1 MNPVLRL
8 HELGQSVWLDYI
20 RRDLLE
26 SGQLSRLIAA
36 GEVRGITS
44 NPTIFEHAIAKTD
57 LYTED
62 IRRMAQAGRSAEQ
75 IMDAL
80 TLADIRHATDQFR
93 PVYESSDG
101 GDGFVSIE
109 VSPTLA
115 RNSTETL
122 EEARRLWSAVNRPN
136 VMVKIPATAQGIPAI
151 EQAIAEG
158 ININITLIFSLDR
171 YGEVIEAYLRGLE
184 RRVEQGASVDHVASV
199 ASFFVS
205 RVDSTIDARLDAL
218 LREEGPRAERAAA
231 LRGKAAVANAKL
243 AYAQFQAAFAAE
255 RFDRLRRSGAR
266 VQRPLWASTS
276 TKDPAYPDTYY
287 VENLIGPDTVDTLP
301 LATLEAFRDHGRAE
315 LTIGT
320 DLSLSQAQLAAL
332 ETLGISM
339 AQVTDH
345 LEKEGVDKFAAS
357 HEALLESI
365 RGKAEKLRAEIG
377 GLAEAV
383 QARLREATEA
393 RVAKR
398 LWVGDPALWTARAQG
413 SEAVQSRLGWL
424 RLPDEMETQIGELS
438 AAVEEIRKGG
448 FERAILLGMGGSSLA
463 AEVMRKT
470 FPDREGIE
478 LEVLD
483 STDPQTVSKAT
494 RRASPGVTLTLAVSK
509 SGSTAEVE
517 ALLSHFWE
525 RAVKKEGERAGASF
539 VAITDPGTPLE
550 STARQRGFRAVI
562 PGPVDV
568 GGRYSAL
575 SVFGLMPAL
584 LLGLD
589 VHALLQ
595 GAGRM
600 AEACRAEELDWNPGI
615 FLGAVLAAAAAA
627 SRDKVTLL
635 ADPPFAEFGIWAEQ
649 LMAESSGKSG
659 HGLIPV
665 VGEPPPE
672 AGGYGS
678 DRLLVYLRVGG
689 ELDVRVQGWAREG
702 TPLVVL
708 ECRKGEAGL
717 GAEFFR
723 WEVAVAVACH
733 FLGLNAF
740 DQPDVQSAKDRA
752 GKLVKALRA
761 GKPLKLPEKIWHAKG
776 SALFGHASAMARP
789 PASSTLPEVMKWLGD
804 WVRDGE
810 VLALLLYSDPD
821 PALERAVLVARAAF
835 RDRRG
840 APILM
845 GWGPRYLHSTGQLLK
860 GGPDKFVSL
869 IVTADAESDVEIP
882 GWKITFGQFE
892 KAQAVG
898 DLQALLARRRR
909 AFGLHLSSRADVLK
923 VVRAL
928 GGS

>member
-1 MNPVLRL
+1 MNPVHRL
-8 HELGQSVWLDYI
+8 NELGQSVWLDYI

-26 SGQLSRLIAA
+26 SGQLSALIAA

-62 IRRMAQAGRSAEQ
+62 MRRMAQAGRSAEK

-80 TLADIRHATDQFR
+80 TLADIRHATDLFR
-93 PVYESSDG
+93 SVYESSDG
-101 GDGFVSIE
+101 ADGFVSIE

-136 VMVKIPATAQGIPAI
+136 VMVKIPATVQGIPAI

-205 RVDSTIDARLDAL
+205 RVDSTIDGRLDGL

-231 LRGKAAVANAKL
+231 LRGKAAIANAKL

-315 LTIGT
+315 LTIER

-339 AQVTDH
+339 VQVTDH
-345 LEKEGVDKFAAS
+345 LEKDGVEKFASS
-357 HEALLESI
+357 HRALLKSI
-365 RGKAEKLRAEIG
+365 RGKAQELLGEIG
-377 GLAEAV
+377 ELAEALR
-383 QARLREATEA
+383 ARLREATEG
-393 RVAKR
+393 RVASR
-398 LWVGDPALWTARAQG
+398 LWVGDPALWTNRPEE
-413 SEAVQSRLGWL
+413 SEAVRARLGWL
-424 RLPDEMETQIGELS
+424 RLPAEMQAQVGELS
-438 AAVEEIRKGG
+438 AAVEEMRKAG
-448 FERAILLGMGGSSLA
+448 FERAVLLGMGGTSLA

-470 FPDREGIE
+470 FPDRKGFE

-483 STDPQTVSKAT
+483 TTDPQTISRAT
-494 RRASPGVTLTLAVSK
+494 RRATPGKTLTLAASK

-525 RAVKKEGERAGASF
+525 RAVKKDAERAGASF

-550 STARQRGFRAVI
+550 STARRRSFRAVI

-575 SVFGLMPAL
+575 SVFGLVPAL
-584 LLGLD
+584 LLGVD
-589 VHALLQ
+589 ARAMLQ
-595 GAGRM
+595 GAARM

-615 FLGAVLAAAAAA
+615 FFGAVLAAATAAG
-627 SRDKVTLL
+627 RDKVTLL
-635 ADPPFAEFGIWAEQ
+635 ADAPFAEFGMWAEQ
-649 LMAESSGKSG
+649 LLAESSGKSG
-659 HGLIPV
+659 HGMIPV

-672 AGGYGS
+672 SGAFGS

-689 ELDVRVQGWAREG
+689 ELDDRVRAWSQAG
-702 TPLVVL
+702 TPVVVL

-723 WEVAVAVACH
+723 WEVAVATACH

-752 GKLVKALRA
+752 GKLIKALRA
-761 GKPLKLPEKIWHAKG
+761 GKPLKLPEVLWHAKG
-776 SALFGHASAMARP
+776 ASLFGGTAAAGRP
-789 PASSTLPEVMKWLGD
+789 SASSDMPDVLKWLGD
-804 WVRDGE
+804 LVRDGE
-810 VLALLLYSDPD
+810 AFALLLYSDPD
-821 PALERAVLVARAAF
+821 PALERALLQARAAF
-835 RDRRG
+835 RDRRR
-840 APILM
+840 APILL

-869 IVTADAESDVEIP
+869 IVTADPETDIDIP
-882 GWKITFGQFE
+882 GWKICFGQLE
-892 KAQAVG
+892 RAQAVG
-898 DLQALLARRRR
+898 DLQALLALGRR
-909 AFGLHLSSRADVLK
+909 AFGLHLSSRGPLPAAVK
-923 VVRAL
+923 AL
-928 GGS
+928 GQ